1 MEEMSDWVAE
11 LEPDGKGVPV
21 LFRQYAK
28 LGGVFFG
35 FNVDPAFGDAL
46 DGLVSVDL
54 LKTDERM
61 LARTMGA
68 GAAARFLAWHQA
80 KVAR

>member
-1 MEEMSDWVAE
+1 
-11 LEPDGKGVPV
+11 LEPDGKGVAV
-21 LFRQYAK
+21 LCRQYAK

-68 GAAARFLAWHQA
+68 EAAARFLGWHQSRA
-80 KVAR
+80 AR